1 MSEIVG
7 MKQIRPASVD
17 EYIAAQPAPSHLP
30 LRRVRAAIR
39 KALPAADEVISYGI
53 PAYKLAGRV
62 VIYFAGWKTHYAIY
76 PLTARVTAALG
87 TALDRYDQ
95 SGKGTIRFP
104 YDAAVPGPLI
114 GRIAKL
120 RAQDNAAGA
129 ISKKR

>member
-1 MSEIVG
+1 MDKV
-7 MKQIRPASVD
+7 RPASVD
-17 EYIAAQPAPSHLP
+17 EYIASQPTASHLP

-39 KALPAADEVISYGI
+39 RALPGADEVISYGI
-53 PAYKLAGRV
+53 PAYRHGGRI

-87 TALDRYDQ
+87 AALDKYDQ

-104 YDAAVPGPLI
+104 LDAPVPGPLI

-120 RAQDNAAGA
+120 RAAENAARK
-129 ISKKR
+129 IRKKR

>member
-1 MSEIVG
+1 MDKV
-7 MKQIRPASVD
+7 RPVSVD
-17 EYIAAQPAPSHLP
+17 EYIASLPAPSHLP

-39 KALPAADEVISYGI
+39 KALPGADEVISYGI

-87 TALDRYDQ
+87 AALDRYDQ

-104 YDAAVPGPLI
+104 YDAPVPGPLI
-114 GRIAKL
+114 GRIATL
-120 RAQDNAAGA
+120 RARENAARTLR
-129 ISKKR
+129 KKR